1 MLAGISI
8 DYYSRLE
15 QGRERSPSDQ
25 VLDALARVLQLDP
38 EATEHLHEL
47 ARARPHKRT
56 PEGRVDRV
64 EPSLIRLIDGWDHA
78 PAYVV
83 NSRLDVLVRNLVADA
98 LYEGLE
104 HSDNLLRLALLNP
117 ASRGFY
123 LDWDL
128 DTTSKVAHLRA
139 TAGLNSDDPDMIELV
154 EELTAG
160 SEEFR
165 QMWARHDVKGR
176 TRAPVRFHRDD
187 VGDVITTM
195 EVLTIDGS
203 PGQKLIVFQAEP
215 GSPSEHALIV
225 LRDRMRPSGG
235 RHGAPPAIPPKQR
248 EDREGGHPGC
258 IDLEEPAVAE
268 LPQRAE
274 PR

>member
-15 QGRERSPSDQ
+15 QGRERRPSPQ
-25 VLDALARVLQLDP
+25 VIEAIARVLQLDQ

-47 ARARPHKRT
+47 ARARPHRRT
-56 PEGRVDRV
+56 AAGPADRV
-64 EPSLIRLIDGWDHA
+64 EPSLVRLIDGWDHV

-83 NSRLDVLVRNLVADA
+83 NSRLDVLVRNLVAEG

-117 ASRGFY
+117 VARGFY
-123 LDWDL
+123 LDWEM
-128 DTTSKVAHLRA
+128 DTSSKVAHLRA
-139 TAGLNSDDPDMIELV
+139 MAGLDTDDPDMLELLD
-154 EELTAG
+154 EL
-160 SEEFR
+160 SESEDFR
-165 QMWARHDVKGR
+165 RMWALHEVRGR

-187 VGDVITTM
+187 IGDVITTM
-195 EVLTIDGS
+195 EVLTVDGS

-215 GSPSEHALIV
+215 GSPSEAALIA
-225 LRDRMRPSGG
+225 LSDRMRKRSRGGARPSG
-235 RHGAPPAIPPKQR
+235 RPEHD
-248 EDREGGHPGC
+248 EDPDPGHPGPTD
-258 IDLEEPAVAE
+258 IEEAAAKLRHRV
-268 LPQRAE
+268 R